1 MDFFCNAPNIVAWNY
16 FQIFMM
22 IRTRSELLDIIQSIH
37 DKYTADGSH
46 AEVENEQS
54 RKRSLWLISAITVLQ
69 VPTFLG
75 GIINSEYIGNNE
87 DSIKANIHFG
97 RKNPERLIA
106 YLPWLPYDYTISPYF
121 EVTKTLMYIAL
132 TMGCISMMVR
142 YSVLPMLTF
151 YINGQFDMIAKRF
164 ETLKATDEKLDDG
177 RKMREES
184 ILNDIIRSHQQA
196 LSLSRRVIV
205 YFRPII
211 VTKTIFY
218 FGILADL
225 LYAVTEQTAGTAQQ
239 INCCF
244 CLMSCGYELLL
255 DCWCGEYI
263 ARKSQLVG
271 FAVYKSEWHNMSF
284 NVRRSLAIVITRA
297 QKPEQLNGRTGF
309 IPMSL
314 ETYIQIFKASYS
326 YYTVLQNLNKADQ
339 QLQF

>member
-225 LYAVTEQTAGTAQQ
+225 LYAVTE
-239 INCCF
+239 
-244 CLMSCGYELLL
+244 
-255 DCWCGEYI
+255 
-263 ARKSQLVG
+263 SQLVG